1 MDSSVLNEYNYYFY
15 SSYDLIV
22 NAFRCTSLHREAF
35 YLMLHNKTN
44 EVYNFDSRLSSY
56 NQNGR
61 KYTKLVTE
69 VVAYLLNMKD
79 VFNDIQEELLGI
91 PVTGT
96 KDSVLQQLNQ
106 HLSQNDVAIDL
117 RPITSQSLAIFLIVF
132 FALFLTLIVMSME
145 AKRSTK
151 IKHILNSKT
160 LQLPVISTNTLSSL
174 RSASYP
180 YGVETLY

>member
-1 MDSSVLNEYNYYFY
+1 MLNEYNYYFY

-44 EVYNFDSRLSSY
+44 EVYNFDARLSTN

-61 KYTKLVTE
+61 KYTKFVTE

-79 VFNDIQEELLGI
+79 VFNDIQEELLGL
-91 PVTGT
+91 PAVSGSS
-96 KDSVLQQLNQ
+96 KDSVLQQLNE
-106 HLSQNDVAIDL
+106 HLSRDDVSVDL
-117 RPITSQSLAIFLIVF
+117 RPITTQSAVIFYVVF
-132 FALFLTLIVMSME
+132 FALVLTMVIMAME

-151 IKHILNSKT
+151 IKNIINSKT
-160 LQLPVISTNTLSSL
+160 VQLPVISTNTMSSL
-174 RSASYP
+174 RSTSYP
-180 YGVETLY
+180 FGVETLY